1 MFSGFSYTLFKK
13 RRLKIMKTTTLNS
26 RVSASVAT
34 CPTQQLPEVY
44 KILQE
49 PRVSLGT
56 LSEPHLACVICAL
69 LLQPNAPLQ
78 TWTIGPR
85 GIIYYDVRLQRALL
99 SICRMGP
106 ARCSKLQGTHIQLL
120 RFSLLYAPRS
130 WLMPTFTPSRHQ
142 SAFRLC
148 TRT

>member
-1 MFSGFSYTLFKK
+1 
-13 RRLKIMKTTTLNS
+13 MKTTTLNS

-69 LLQPNAPLQ
+69 LIAAQCTPADLDHRA
-78 TWTIGPR
+78 
-85 GIIYYDVRLQRALL
+85 QRY
-99 SICRMGP
+99 
-106 ARCSKLQGTHIQLL
+106 HIL
-120 RFSLLYAPRS
+120 
-130 WLMPTFTPSRHQ
+130 
-142 SAFRLC
+142 
-148 TRT
+148 